1 MRFQHEVYPETT
13 TQASRQVLTVGEIE
27 IRDRLAHSHINKF
40 LYQYCSEARPR
51 QAHANMVL
59 IKALHV
65 RPNVQ
70 LPALECCL
78 KVSVLP
84 LRLHIDQDTL
94 TFMSDFS
101 AALSENGHNSEGSE
115 TDFFFFYIL
124 FKITKRFLFKWSFLS
139 RVMKS
144 KRVIEKYC

>member
-94 TFMSDFS
+94 AFMSDFS

-115 TDFFFFYIL
+115 TDFFFFL
-124 FKITKRFLFKWSFLS
+124 
-139 RVMKS
+139 
-144 KRVIEKYC
+144 